1 MLNKSQETR
10 AIMTEE
16 EHEFSEII
24 AEHIKVL
31 EKEFTALSKTL
42 DEVEKLPID
51 PRIEPVDPKYTA
63 YGRGSAACGALDEA
77 VYMLKQAKNAMAGDY
92 ADDDEV

>member
-16 EHEFSEII
+16 EHELSDII

-31 EKEFTALSKTL
+31 EKEFTALSKTI
-42 DEVEKLPID
+42 DEVEKLPVNPIY
-51 PRIEPVDPKYTA
+51 EPVDPEYTA
-63 YGRGSAACGALDEA
+63 YGRGNAACEVLDEA
-77 VYMLKQAKNAMAGDY
+77 VHMLKQAKDALAGY
-92 ADDDEV
+92 YEYYE